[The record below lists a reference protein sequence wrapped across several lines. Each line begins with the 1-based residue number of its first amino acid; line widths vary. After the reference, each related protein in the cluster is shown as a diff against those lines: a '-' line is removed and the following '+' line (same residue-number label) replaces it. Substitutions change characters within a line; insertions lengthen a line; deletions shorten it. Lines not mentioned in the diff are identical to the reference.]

1 MTSPITSASASTSR
15 NNNDQDLYAQTP
27 TVKRASPREATAI
40 TRLSEQHHLVETNWM
55 FWKEPILRIL
65 RLCEVEDFVT
75 GTVNRPDDKN
85 SEDGKNWS
93 FNDNYAQV
101 VIVNNITASE
111 MVHVGQCKTA
121 KNIWNNLEAVHE
133 SK

>member
-1 MTSPITSASASTSR
+1 MLRLQPSPH
-15 NNNDQDLYAQTP
+15 
-27 TVKRASPREATAI
+27 EATAI
-40 TRLSEQHHLVETNWM
+40 TKLSEQHHLAETNWM
-55 FWKEPILRIL
+55 FWKECILRIL
-65 RLCEVEDFVT
+65 RLYEVEDYVT
-75 GTVNRPDDKN
+75 GTINRPVDKD
-85 SEDGKNWS
+85 SEDRKNWS

-121 KNIWNNLEAVHE
+121 KDIWNNLEAVHE